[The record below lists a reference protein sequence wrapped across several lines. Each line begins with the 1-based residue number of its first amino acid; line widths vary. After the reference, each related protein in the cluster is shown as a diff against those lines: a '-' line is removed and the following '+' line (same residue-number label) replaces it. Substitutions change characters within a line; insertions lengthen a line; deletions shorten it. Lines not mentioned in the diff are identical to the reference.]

1 MAKVIVS
8 RVSRDPNADP
18 QEFTVEV
25 AADDKTTTT
34 HQVRVSRQTHQRL
47 TGGLKSSEEL
57 VKASFEFLLERE
69 SKESILKSF
78 DLGEIQKY
86 FPEYATL
93 ISAQLA
99 K

>member
-1 MAKVIVS
+1 MARVNIS
-8 RVSRDPNADP
+8 RVSQDLDVDP
-18 QEFTVEV
+18 QEFKVSVTD
-25 AADDKTTTT
+25 DDKTETI
-34 HQVRVSRQTHQRL
+34 HQVYVSRQMHQRL

-69 SKESILKSF
+69 NKESILKSF

-93 ISAQLA
+93 IATQLA

>member
-1 MAKVIVS
+1 MVKVNVS
-8 RVSRDPNADP
+8 RVSQDPGTDP

-25 AADDKTTTT
+25 GDIEKTKTL
-34 HQVRVSRQTHQRL
+34 HQVLVSRQMHQRL

-57 VKASFEFLLERE
+57 VKTSFEFLLERE
-69 SKESILKSF
+69 PKESILKSF

-86 FPEYATL
+86 FPEYETL